1 MIRLIL
7 LIIVILFFLWL
18 ISNLFLKDKKELD
31 KKLKISKPLLLLGII
46 AGIVLFAFILPRFG
60 LNPLFLIQK
69 IAPFLSFLRG
79 FIPF

>member
-31 KKLKISKPLLLLGII
+31 KKLKISKPLLLLGIV

-60 LNPLFLIQK
+60 LNTLFLIQK

>member
-46 AGIVLFAFILPRFG
+46 AGIVLFAFIY
-60 LNPLFLIQK
+60 NK
-69 IAPFLSFLRG
+69 IWNR
-79 FIPF
+79 